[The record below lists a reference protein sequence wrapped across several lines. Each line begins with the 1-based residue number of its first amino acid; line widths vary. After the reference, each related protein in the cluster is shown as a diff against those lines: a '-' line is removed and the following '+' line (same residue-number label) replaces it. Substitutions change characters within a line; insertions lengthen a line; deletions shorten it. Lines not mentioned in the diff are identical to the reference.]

1 MEANTI
7 SNDINKFQSG
17 VSEMPATSADHHE
30 SEENSK
36 SAYCMPKII
45 LLPCTDIN
53 EDNVYLMPR
62 RTEEML
68 RSPLHRDSRSSSFMT
83 PKTMQPQLEPRRR
96 KELLQSPLQQDM
108 RSSCKLTP
116 EEAKHV
122 SLQPR
127 RTKKSPAKQPE
138 MLTTP
143 SKDLLEPRRTKEL
156 LKSPLHKDMRATM
169 QNNSSKIL
177 FQTPKKQNV
186 NLFESNS
193 KNIYSEPRRN
203 KELLQSPL
211 HKDMR
216 AQMLGKGTKNSHKE
230 VQNHK
235 KVLQSV
241 ESKEN
246 VKTPSSHVIKPIS
259 NIYSE
264 PRRIKELLQSPLHKD
279 MRARMLPQPSKSI
292 YSEPRRTKELLY
304 AQNQGNEAYSAR
316 RKLQFNKQQG
326 DLRFQRILSYLRSV
340 FKSVSTRDLQNLGV
354 QNFIIIMKH
363 LLETA
368 EVVVVPLNQSNYIE
382 QIFKAMEQLN
392 YPHKIMRSVLLMPSA
407 SLTQVLQLLDFL
419 IEMVSKKNEDNHLNV
434 AKVET
439 LELQLQLVQ
448 LEKEDI
454 KTTFK

>member
-1 MEANTI
+1 
-7 SNDINKFQSG
+7 
-17 VSEMPATSADHHE
+17 MPATSADHHE
-30 SEENSK
+30 SEGNSK
-36 SAYCMPKII
+36 SAFCMPKII

-96 KELLQSPLQQDM
+96 IELLQSPLHQGK

-116 EEAKHV
+116 EVAKHV

-143 SKDLLEPRRTKEL
+143 SKDLMEPRRTKEL

-169 QNNSSKIL
+169 QNNSFNIL
-177 FQTPKKQNV
+177 FQTPKKSAEQQQV
-186 NLFESNS
+186 ELLESNS
-193 KNIYSEPRRN
+193 KNIYLEPRRI

-230 VQNHK
+230 VQSHK

-279 MRARMLPQPSKSI
+279 MRAMMLPQPSKSI

-392 YPHKIMRSVLLMPSA
+392 YPHKIMRSALLMPSA

-419 IEMVSKKNEDNHLNV
+419 IEMVTKKNEDNQLNV